1 MANIFEATRPD
12 DYLMRLAASHLGQSY
27 KAMATAALDLAEGQS
42 VVDVGCGPGADLLAF
57 SAAVGPHGS
66 VLGIDH
72 DADAVAAAHEL
83 VGTAGNVK
91 VSAGDAHALDL
102 EPESVDRAHT
112 DRVLQHVA
120 DPSRVVH
127 ELFRV
132 LRPGGRAVLAEPDWG
147 TLAIDGPDAATTNA
161 YQAYVVQEVVHNS
174 WIGRQL
180 PGLAERAGFTVDR
193 VVPVTAVFH
202 DVNEADQVLGLGR
215 VAERAREAGY
225 FTADAAHR
233 WTDHLTTARFFA
245 SVTLFVVA
253 LDR

>member
-91 VSAGDAHALDL
+91 VSAGDARALDL
-102 EPESVDRAHT
+102 KPESVDRITHRPCTTSMAPIRQRGSRALPRPASGRT
-112 DRVLQHVA
+112 RGARRTGLGNPRDRWAGRSHDQRVPGLRRSG
-120 DPSRVVH
+120 SR
-127 ELFRV
+127 
-132 LRPGGRAVLAEPDWG
+132 A
-147 TLAIDGPDAATTNA
+147 
-161 YQAYVVQEVVHNS
+161 
-174 WIGRQL
+174 QL
-180 PGLAERAGFTVDR
+180 VDRTPAPGLAERAGFR
-193 VVPVTAVFH
+193 P
-202 DVNEADQVLGLGR
+202 
-215 VAERAREAGY
+215 
-225 FTADAAHR
+225 
-233 WTDHLTTARFFA
+233 
-245 SVTLFVVA
+245 
-253 LDR
+253 